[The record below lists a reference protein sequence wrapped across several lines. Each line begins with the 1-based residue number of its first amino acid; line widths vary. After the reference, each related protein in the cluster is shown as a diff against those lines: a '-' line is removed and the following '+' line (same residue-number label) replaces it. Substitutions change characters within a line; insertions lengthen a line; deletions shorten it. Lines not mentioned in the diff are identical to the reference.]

1 MSQFYREKIQDM
13 SPLKTKESDQEVQ
26 KIEIGSV

>member
-13 SPLKTKESDQEVQ
+13 SHLKTKESDQEVQ
-26 KIEIGSV
+26 KIEIG